1 MIILA
6 AAVGTAVI
14 VIVLALIGRAI
25 CKPAEQAGQRGAE
38 WKNWSMYT

>member
-6 AAVGTAVI
+6 AAVGAAVL
-14 VIVLALIGRAI
+14 VAVLALIGRAI
-25 CKPAEQAGQRGAE
+25 CKPAEQADQRAAE